1 MFFGFWVVLGIFGAV
16 LMTAKN
22 KLFPVKNKAL
32 PKPLLFAIRVV
43 EVVVGGGAYLLLAII
58 EWYFGPSWET

>member
-1 MFFGFWVVLGIFGAV
+1 MFIFWWVVLGIFGAV

-43 EVVVGGGAYLLLAII
+43 EVVVG
-58 EWYFGPSWET
+58 TV